1 MEATPQFSDHV
12 GRPSALIS
20 GVLCV
25 YIDDFGGWAVLPR
38 VEEQPNPASTVYRS
52 AESDLAAVRSRLTEV
67 GLGCDKELIG
77 LPKALGYQVVKRP
90 AASLKVEGAGVSNRF
105 RTHTQ
110 YFLKGEVH
118 KLFPLNAFTVLTLHR
133 NVISPQNLAQLSS
146 LEV

>member
-1 MEATPQFSDHV
+1 M
-12 GRPSALIS
+12 
-20 GVLCV
+20 
-25 YIDDFGGWAVLPR
+25 
-38 VEEQPNPASTVYRS
+38 EEQPNPASTVYRS

-90 AASLKVEGAGVSNRF
+90 AASLKVEGARVSNRF